1 MFTSLY
7 LILLLKIIRKYHSI
21 DMSYFRINCF
31 QYVNQSD
38 ERELTKYI
46 RINERLLINMV
57 IFMCVT
63 IRKKQLI
70 QLKIDENIQFFLF
83 I

>member
-7 LILLLKIIRKYHSI
+7 PILLLKIIRKYHSI

-31 QYVNQSD
+31 QYINQSD

-57 IFMCVT
+57 IVMCVT
-63 IRKKQLI
+63 FREKAAHSVK
-70 QLKIDENIQFFLF
+70 N
-83 I
+83 